1 MTKPASHVANV
12 TDSRWPIEV
21 GAIEP
26 VRASNATDLSNEA
39 DRFLIHARALN
50 ALLAYAD
57 SKGLSQNLVDQEL
70 EALALRDVRVDA
82 FDGFV
87 SMSRFAKLMQRFG
100 RLLSDEA
107 IGLGV
112 ADHIVPDSIGVFG
125 QAITTAP
132 NLATTLDVMVRYMRL
147 YADVS
152 YAGMSVS
159 DKRAEFS
166 WAYSPVI
173 VARDSMCDRAARLF
187 VLGLLVHFGED
198 CRPIEV
204 HLQRKRPADPAPFRK
219 ALCAKVVFDAPI
231 NMIVLRRADL
241 DRVNVHADAYRFE
254 VSIALADR
262 MMSERRIPDDFSIR
276 VREDILEHL
285 AVQGPNMNE
294 TARRLGVSPR
304 SLQRRLEDFGTTYQR
319 LCDDIRITL
328 AEELLTQTSMP
339 ISEIAYRLGFANQA
353 NLTRASRRWF
363 GVSPRMLRS
372 SNS

>member
-12 TDSRWPIEV
+12 ANSTRPIEV
-21 GAIEP
+21 AAIAAL
-26 VRASNATDLSNEA
+26 RAGDVTDLSNEA
-39 DRFLIHARALN
+39 DRFLIHARALVS
-50 ALLAYAD
+50 LLAYAD
-57 SKGLSQNLVDQEL
+57 GKGLSQDVIDKER
-70 EALALRDVRVDA
+70 EALALKDVRVDA
-82 FDGFV
+82 FDGFI
-87 SMSRFAKLMQRFG
+87 SMNRFAKLMQRFG
-100 RLLSDEA
+100 KLLSDEA
-107 IGLGV
+107 VGIGV
-112 ADHIVPDSIGVFG
+112 ANHIVPDSIGVFG

-152 YAGMSVS
+152 YVGTSMGET
-159 DKRAEFS
+159 RAEFS

-187 VLGLLVHFGED
+187 VLGLHVHFGED
-198 CRPIEV
+198 CKPLEV

-219 ALCAKVVFDAPI
+219 ALCTKVVFDAPM
-231 NMIVLRRADL
+231 NRMVLRRADL
-241 DRVNVHADAYRFE
+241 DRLNAHADAYRFE

-262 MMSERRIPDDFSIR
+262 MMAERRIPDDFSIR

-304 SLQRRLEDFGTTYQR
+304 SLQRRLEEFDTTYQR

-328 AEELLTQTSMP
+328 AQELLTQTTMP

-353 NLTRASRRWF
+353 NLTRASKRWF
-363 GVSPRMLRS
+363 GLSPRALRAAGS
-372 SNS
+372 